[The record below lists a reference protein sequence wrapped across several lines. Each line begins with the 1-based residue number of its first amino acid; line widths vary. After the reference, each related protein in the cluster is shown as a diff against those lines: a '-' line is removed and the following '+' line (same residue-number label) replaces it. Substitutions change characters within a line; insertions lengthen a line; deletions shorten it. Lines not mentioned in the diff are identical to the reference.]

1 MLNLCSAVWS
11 MKTVKSVVHD
21 NVLSFSQC
29 FSLNE
34 SRRERMKYD
43 QSTDSFA
50 FFPFFTQYVDAGWLG
65 RKTKR
70 GVYIYE

>member
-1 MLNLCSAVWS
+1 
-11 MKTVKSVVHD
+11 
-21 NVLSFSQC
+21 
-29 FSLNE
+29 
-34 SRRERMKYD
+34 MKYD